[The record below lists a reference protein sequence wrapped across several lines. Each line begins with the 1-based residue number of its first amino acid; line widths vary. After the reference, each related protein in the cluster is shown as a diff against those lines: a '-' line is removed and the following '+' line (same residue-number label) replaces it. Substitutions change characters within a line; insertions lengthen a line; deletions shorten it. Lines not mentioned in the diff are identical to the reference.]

1 MSGNPSPSLW
11 LVILVLT
18 VTNHSALATV
28 SDTADEDQAHR
39 LTLQILGGLASC
51 GDRSSGPE
59 YYASASRDDPEVER
73 ELYAVRREQTNLRPR
88 IEAFDERIEPLELRE
103 HNTVPLTA
111 DERRELDEL
120 RARAVVIQQQLK
132 DPTLELPSD
141 ERVALTSEQ
150 SELEESL
157 ERLENIIPLSDEEVR
172 YLQDQ
177 RDQRAPLVDRQEALG
192 TRERGLSDL
201 IYMSTPGSLTVYPN
215 DALQLRL
222 MEDDAFRDDTCAT
235 WDVALNPEI
244 LKAGGIELEA
254 SGRPLLQVWVRPVS
268 P

>member
-11 LVILVLT
+11 LVTLVLT
-18 VTNHSALATV
+18 VTAAV
-28 SDTADEDQAHR
+28 SDAATPHADQAHR
-39 LTLQILGGLASC
+39 LTLQILGGLPSC

-73 ELYAVRREQTNLRPR
+73 ELSAVRRERAGLRPR
-88 IEAFDERIEPLELRE
+88 IEAFNERIEPLELRE

-120 RARAVVIQQQLK
+120 RAREVVIRQQLK
-132 DPTLELPSD
+132 DATLALPSE
-141 ERVALTSEQ
+141 ERVALTRER
-150 SELEESL
+150 SELRKSL
-157 ERLENIIPLSDEEVR
+157 ARLENIIPLSDDEVG

-177 RDQRAPLVDRQEALG
+177 RDQRAPLVARQQALG
-192 TRERGLSDL
+192 TRERGLSGL

-215 DALQLRL
+215 DALRLRL

-235 WDVALNPEI
+235 WNVTLNPEI

-254 SGRPLLQVWVRPVS
+254 SGRPLLQVWVRPAS